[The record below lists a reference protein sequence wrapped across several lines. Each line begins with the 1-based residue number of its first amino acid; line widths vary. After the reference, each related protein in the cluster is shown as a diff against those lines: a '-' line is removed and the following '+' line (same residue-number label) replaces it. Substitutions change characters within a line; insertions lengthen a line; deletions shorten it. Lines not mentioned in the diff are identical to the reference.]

1 MRKKRKKR
9 RKNRK
14 KGSITWLKKECD
26 NLFSE
31 IVRNRGFCRKSG
43 TRKQLQC
50 AHIVSRSYKV
60 TRWNLDNAFCLS
72 KNWHA
77 YFTWR
82 PLEWEMFVIQQIGR
96 KKYEDLKKLA
106 LTHLNLN
113 YKKRT
118 KEDYEKL
125 YEELKKQID

>member
-1 MRKKRKKR
+1 MRKRRKKRKKR
-9 RKNRK
+9 EISLLRDK
-14 KGSITWLKKECD
+14 CD
-26 NLFSE
+26 ILFSK
-31 IVRNRGFCRKSG
+31 IVRSRGFCRKCG

-60 TRWNLDNAFCLS
+60 TKWNLDNAFCLCKS
-72 KNWHA
+72 CHT

-82 PLEWEMFVIQQIGR
+82 PLEWDIFVIQQIGK

-118 KEDYEKL
+118 KEGYEKL
-125 YEELKKQID
+125 YEELKKQLD